1 MKTNAM
7 YTYTR
12 SSNLFASAK
21 KVIPGGVNSPVRAF
35 KSVGGAPIFIEKAEG
50 AYLYDVDGNS
60 YIDYIASWGPMI
72 LGHAHKQVIDALND
86 RAKKGTSFG
95 IPTELETQIAELACS
110 MAPNID
116 QIRFVNSGTE
126 ACMSAV
132 RLARGYTN
140 REKIIKFSGCYHGH
154 SDAFLIE
161 AGSGAVTFGSPNSP
175 GVTSGTAK
183 DTLLARYNDLE
194 KVEEIFKAN
203 SDEIAAII
211 VEPVAGNM
219 GCVPPAKG
227 FLEGLRNLCDR
238 SGALLIFDEVM
249 TGFRLAK
256 GGAQEL
262 LGVNADIVTYGKVIG
277 GGLPVGAFGSRR
289 EIMSHLAPEGPV
301 YQAGTLSGN
310 PLAMSAGLAT
320 LSILNSSPEL
330 YMSLESKTKYLKNE
344 MAKILDEKGV
354 AYQLN
359 QLGSMMSLHFSNE
372 PVVDFQSASKGNNP
386 LFNSYFHGML
396 KRGVYLPPSAFESYF
411 LNDALSYE
419 DLCKT
424 LEVFKDFLKEI

>member
-35 KSVGGAPIFIEKAEG
+35 KSVGGSPIFIEKAAG

-72 LGHAHKQVIDALND
+72 LGHAHKQVIDALTD

-95 IPTELETQIAELACS
+95 IPTALETQIAELACS
-110 MAPNID
+110 MAPNVD

-194 KVEEIFKAN
+194 NVEEIFKAN

-219 GCVPPAKG
+219 GCIPPEKG

-262 LGVNADIVTYGKVIG
+262 LGVNADIATYGKVIG
-277 GGLPVGAFGSRR
+277 GGLPVGAFGARR

-320 LSILNSSPEL
+320 LSILNSSSEL
-330 YMSLESKTKYLKNE
+330 YTSLESKTKYLKNE
-344 MAKILDEKGV
+344 MAQILDEKGV

-419 DLCKT
+419 DLSKT